1 MSDLPL
7 SHWLPFAKGVNRD
20 TAIVLLPLEDRV
32 KTALV
37 DAGFLTVGQLEDRS
51 IGPNGANGRL
61 TAIRGI
67 RPTDEMAIERVI
79 YGIFAEK
86 ADDEPVSTIHDDG

>member
-7 SHWLPFAKGVNRD
+7 SHWLPFCDGIDRD

-37 DAGFLTVGQLEDRS
+37 DAGFLTVGQLEDRNR
-51 IGPNGANGRL
+51 GHNGGCGRL
-61 TAIRGI
+61 TTIKGI
-67 RPTDEMAIERVI
+67 NGQQEAAIERVI
-79 YGIFAEK
+79 YQMTVN
-86 ADDEPVSTIHDDG
+86 DDS